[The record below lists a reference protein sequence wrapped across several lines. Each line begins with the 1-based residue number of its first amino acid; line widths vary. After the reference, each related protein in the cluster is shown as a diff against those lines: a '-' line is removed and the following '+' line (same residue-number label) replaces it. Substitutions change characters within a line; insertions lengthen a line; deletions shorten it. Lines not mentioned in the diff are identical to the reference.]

1 MTERLIYAALG
12 AALAAAG
19 IAWLVLRSNAAGV
32 ADYQPA
38 PAVVHG
44 DGSVTLA
51 KAVASAPVKRTAA
64 TYPSGSK
71 VTRQIDAV
79 LQPRASECASIV
91 AHVDLTQTDDGAT
104 RVTVSA
110 EGATVEG
117 GQDLILTPTPERK
130 QWIVGAGVM
139 AGKPS
144 LAAGRTVG
152 PVKIVGAVAGT
163 APHNLTGAAW
173 IMIEF

>member
-1 MTERLIYAALG
+1 MQTWLDRVLYVLIG
-12 AALAAAG
+12 AA
-19 IAWLVLRSNAAGV
+19 ITWLVPRPNAASV

-38 PAVVHG
+38 PAVVHK

-51 KAVASAPVKRTAA
+51 KVVASAPAKRPTA
-64 TYPSGSK
+64 TYPAGSK

-79 LQPRASECASIV
+79 LQPKASECASIV

-110 EGATVEG
+110 EGATVVG

-130 QWIVGAGVM
+130 QWIVGAGLM

-144 LAAGRTVG
+144 LAVGRAVG